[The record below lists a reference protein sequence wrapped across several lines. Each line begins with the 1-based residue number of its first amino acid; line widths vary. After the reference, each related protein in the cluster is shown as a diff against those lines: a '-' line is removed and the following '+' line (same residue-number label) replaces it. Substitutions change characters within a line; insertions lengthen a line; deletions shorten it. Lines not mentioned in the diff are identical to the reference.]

1 MGQYF
6 KDTEQLY
13 KVFGTLFEK
22 SKYDPKLGPK
32 LAKAGLIIK
41 FNYTDPS
48 GSITINLKD
57 KPAEEGAYVSYE
69 FGESKW
75 VPDVTMTQSSDFSH
89 RFWYGKE
96 NAIAALAMRKIIA
109 SGAIPKAIA
118 LIPAIRPLHRLYPKI
133 LEELGMT
140 ELLIKE

>member
-13 KVFGTLFEK
+13 KVFGALFEK
-22 SKYDPKLGPK
+22 AKHDPRVGPK
-32 LAKAGLIIK
+32 LAKAGIIIK
-41 FNYTDPS
+41 FNYTDPE

-57 KPAEEGAYVSYE
+57 KPQEEGTYVSYE

-75 VPDVTMTQSSDFSH
+75 EPDVTMTQSADFSH

-96 NAIAALAMRKIIA
+96 NAIAALVMRKIIA
-109 SGAIPKAIA
+109 KGAIPKALA

-133 LEELGMT
+133 LEELGMN
-140 ELLIKE
+140 ELIINE